1 MRIRFRLLCLLL
13 AALTLTA
20 GSLLFLNATQPTQ
33 EEGEDLRPPGAFA
46 SIEDPSRRSAAI
58 FLETGKVLLH
68 PRCVN
73 CHPSGDRPL
82 QGDDQRPH
90 MPRVERGLGG
100 IGVAGMRCI
109 GCHHSENFDPAGVPG
124 HSPWRLAP
132 ASMAW
137 QGKTLSEICAQLKDP
152 ERNGGKSLKEVAHH
166 MGEDGLVGW
175 AWHPGSN
182 RSAPPGSQQRLGEL
196 FEAWVES
203 GAICP

>member
-1 MRIRFRLLCLLL
+1 MRISLRLLCLLPLPVLL
-13 AALTLTA
+13 AA
-20 GSLLFLNATQPTQ
+20 LLFLNAAQPAQ
-33 EEGEDLRPPGAFA
+33 PVEQDLRPPGAFA
-46 SIEDPSRRSAAI
+46 SIEDEAERSAAI
-58 FLETGKVLLH
+58 FAETGKVLLH

-137 QGKTLSEICAQLKDP
+137 EGKTVSEICAQLKDP
-152 ERNGGKSLKEVAHH
+152 QRNGGKSLQEVVRH
-166 MGEDGLVGW
+166 MADDGLVGW

-182 RSAPPGSQQRLGEL
+182 RAPPPGSQQRLGEL
-196 FEAWVES
+196 FQAWVES
-203 GAICP
+203 GAVCP